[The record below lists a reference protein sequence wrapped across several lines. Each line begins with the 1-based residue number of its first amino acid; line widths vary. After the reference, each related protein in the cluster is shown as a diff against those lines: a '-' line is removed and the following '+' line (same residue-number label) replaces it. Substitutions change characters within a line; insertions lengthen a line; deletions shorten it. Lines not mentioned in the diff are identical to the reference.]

1 VTGKKVNDFL
11 TVAFT
16 ATLGLAG
23 LAACGYQFQVEGPGP
38 TIGSGPSAIETSNRP
53 RIAIPLFENN
63 SFEPNLEVKYTAYTR
78 HEFAAGSGAQVVT
91 ASEEADLILKGLI
104 ITVILPTLT
113 FDINRTLETRTT
125 VYVNVSV
132 QERQTG
138 KMVWNQT
145 VTASSEF
152 FVTDDLQFNRVLQ
165 TRALEQAGRLI
176 AEDLAARFLDHVES
190 GSLAKAAASKEGV
203 APAGGIIPGLPV
215 PGSKGT
221 R

>member
-1 VTGKKVNDFL
+1 MTSKKVHDFL

-16 ATLGLAG
+16 ATLGLG
-23 LAACGYQFQVEGPGP
+23 ACGYQFQVEGPGP
-38 TIGSGPSAIETSNRP
+38 TIGSGRAAIETSNRP
-53 RIAIPLFENN
+53 RIAIPLFENM
-63 SFEPNLEVKYTAYTR
+63 SFEPNLEAKYTAYTR

-91 ASEEADLILKGLI
+91 ASEEADLILKGQI

-176 AEDLAARFLDHVES
+176 AEDLATRFLDHVES

-203 APAGGIIPGLPV
+203 APASGIIPGLPV